1 MRRMSLTARRASKAS
16 AFKDV
21 YWPVLGL
28 VVGPGVVLGVG
39 LVVLGVSVPVPP
51 IPLPPIPLPEV
62 PEEDPLPLVP
72 PVEPPV
78 GPPVELPLPESEG
91 MLPVLLPELPEVPE
105 LGVPVP
111 ELPSFP
117 SPEPPPVIP
126 AHALSNT
133 AQAIGIIHLVI
144 NHSRKDKK
152 AVRRNATYRKTA

>member
-1 MRRMSLTARRASKAS
+1 MKAS
-16 AFKDV
+16 ALRHV

-51 IPLPPIPLPEV
+51 MPLPPIPLPEV
-62 PEEDPLPLVP
+62 PDEDPLPLVP
-72 PVEPPV
+72 LPVAPPDEPPV
-78 GPPVELPLPESEG
+78 EFPLPESEG
-91 MLPVLLPELPEVPE
+91 MLPVLLPEVPE
-105 LGVPVP
+105 LGVPEP

-152 AVRRNATYRKTA
+152 AVRRHATYRKTA